1 MAAFDAT
8 FQAVK
13 IYQYPIVYLMI
24 SKTLWLSQKS
34 EKQSIWSLCLDT
46 RRLYNTMQYAN
57 ENTTD
62 YLVRLRNSQKV
73 NEDCDWSLVTK
84 GVQEHGT
91 KIRFPLHNTA
101 FDSLQEDEKK

>member
-46 RRLYNTMQYAN
+46 RRLYNTIQYAN
-57 ENTTD
+57 KNTADNLVGFRNAQKFSEACNGSLITTGIQYHGMNIILPLYNTGFD
-62 YLVRLRNSQKV
+62 YL
-73 NEDCDWSLVTK
+73 
-84 GVQEHGT
+84 
-91 KIRFPLHNTA
+91 
-101 FDSLQEDEKK
+101 